1 MSHDKY
7 LLVGHAVAFA
17 DVGEVLAQGR
27 KVIML
32 DFDENTWEEIGVRIT
47 PEVYDKM
54 VCDWDKYKDREA
66 FADAILFKNRETI
79 SLDKGKYDFWFVD
92 KVV

>member
-32 DFDENTWEEIGVRIT
+32 DFDENTWEEIGVRLILSHTLLPSEIT
-47 PEVYDKM
+47 KRFFSV
-54 VCDWDKYKDREA
+54 
-66 FADAILFKNRETI
+66 ITI
-79 SLDKGKYDFWFVD
+79 SILIGVTSL
-92 KVV
+92 